1 MTQVY
6 VSIGSNIE
14 PARYVRLAIEE
25 MRKVFASMQLSPV
38 YETEPVG
45 FEGDNFFNLV
55 AGFDTDLPVEAV
67 LDQLHAI
74 EDQFGRQREGERFV
88 ARTIDLDLL
97 LFGELVGEVHGTQL
111 PRDEIERYAFVL
123 RPLYDLAPELVHP
136 LSRQSIASLWQ
147 AFPQHDE
154 KMVKVDLANY

>member
-14 PARYVRLAIEE
+14 PARYVRLALDA
-25 MRKVFASMQLSPV
+25 MREVFADMQLSPV

-45 FEGDNFFNLV
+45 FEGDNFYNLV
-55 AGFDTDLPVEAV
+55 AGFDTELLVEDV

-74 EDQFGRQREGERFV
+74 EDKFGRRREGERFV

-97 LFGELVGEVHGTQL
+97 LFGELTGEVHGTQL

-123 RPLYDLAPELVHP
+123 RPLYDLAPELLHP
-136 LSRQSIASLWQ
+136 VSGKSIENLWQ
-147 AFPQHDE
+147 AFAQHDE
-154 KMVKVDLANY
+154 GMKKVDITL

>member
-1 MTQVY
+1 MTRVY

-14 PARYVRLAIEE
+14 PARYVRLAIEA
-25 MRKVFASMQLSPV
+25 MREVFADLQLSPV

-45 FEGDNFFNLV
+45 FEGDNFYNLV
-55 AGFDTDLPVEAV
+55 AGFDTDIPVEHV

-74 EDQFGRQREGERFV
+74 EDKFGRVRQGERFV

-97 LFGELVGEVHGTQL
+97 LFGERVGEVQGTQL

-123 RPLYDLAPELVHP
+123 RPLYDLAPGLVHP
-136 LSRQSIASLWQ
+136 QSGQSIESLWQ
-147 AFPQHDE
+147 AFAQRDDE
-154 KMVKVDLANY
+154 MVVVALEI

>member
-1 MTQVY
+1 MTRVY

-14 PARYVRLAIEE
+14 PARHVRLAIDA
-25 MRKVFASMQLSPV
+25 MREAFADIQLSPV

-55 AGFDTDLPVEAV
+55 AGFDTDLPVEDV

-74 EDQFGRQREGERFV
+74 EDKYGRLREGERFV

-97 LFGELVGEVHGTQL
+97 LFGELIGEVHGTQL

-123 RPLYDLAPELVHP
+123 RPLYDLAPELLLP
-136 LSRQSIASLWQ
+136 PGGQSIASLWE
-147 AFPQHDE
+147 AFPTHDDE
-154 KMVKVDLANY
+154 MVVVDLEI

>member
-1 MTQVY
+1 MTRVY

-14 PARYVRLAIEE
+14 PARYVRLAIEA
-25 MRKVFASMQLSPV
+25 MREVFAAMQLSPV

-45 FEGDNFFNLV
+45 FKGDNFYNLV
-55 AGFDTDLPVEAV
+55 AGFDTDLPVAAV

-74 EDQFGRQREGERFV
+74 EDKFGRMREGERFV

-123 RPLYDLAPELVHP
+123 RPLCDLAPELVHP
-136 LSRQSIASLWQ
+136 LSGQSIAMLWQ
-147 AFPQHDE
+147 SFPQQDE
-154 KMVKVDLANY
+154 GMKEVDIVL

>member
-1 MTQVY
+1 MSRVY

-14 PARYVRLAIEE
+14 PAHYVRLAIQA
-25 MRKVFASMQLSPV
+25 MRDVFRNIQLSPV

-45 FEGDNFFNLV
+45 FEGDNFYNLV
-55 AGFDTDLPVEAV
+55 AVFDTDMPVEDV

-74 EDQFGRQREGERFV
+74 EDRFGRLRQGERFV

-97 LFGELVGEVHGTQL
+97 LYGQLTGEVKGTQL

-136 LSRQSIASLWQ
+136 LSKKTIADIWRS
-147 AFPQHDE
+147 FPQRDDNMIE
-154 KMVKVDLANY
+154 VDLVI

>member
-14 PARYVRLAIEE
+14 PARHVRLAIDA
-25 MRKVFASMQLSPV
+25 MRDVFADIQLSPV

-45 FEGDNFFNLV
+45 FEGDNFYNLV
-55 AGFDTDLPVEAV
+55 AGFDTELPVEEV
-67 LDQLHAI
+67 LDQLHSI
-74 EDQFGRQREGERFV
+74 EDKFGRMREGERFV

-97 LFGELVGEVHGTQL
+97 LFGQLTGEAHGTQL

-123 RPLYDLAPELVHP
+123 RPLCDLAPELVHP
-136 LSRQSIASLWQ
+136 LSGKRIEDLWQ
-147 AFPQHDE
+147 AFPQRDDE
-154 KMVKVDLANY
+154 MKKVDIIL

>member
-1 MTQVY
+1 MTRVY

-14 PARYVRLAIEE
+14 PARHVRLAIDA
-25 MRKVFASMQLSPV
+25 MRDVFADIQLSPV

-45 FEGDNFFNLV
+45 FKGDNFYNLV
-55 AGFDTDLPVEAV
+55 AGFDTELPVEQV

-74 EDQFGRQREGERFV
+74 EDKFGRMREGERFV

-97 LFGELVGEVHGTQL
+97 LFGDLTGEVHGTQL

-123 RPLYDLAPELVHP
+123 RPLYDLVPELVHP
-136 LSRQSIASLWQ
+136 LSGKSIASLWQ
-147 AFPQHDE
+147 AFPRQDE
-154 KMVKVDLANY
+154 GMQKVDINL

>member
-1 MTQVY
+1 MTRVY

-14 PARYVRLAIEE
+14 PARYVQLAIIA
-25 MRKVFASMQLSPV
+25 MRDVFTELQLSSV

-45 FEGDNFFNLV
+45 FEGDNFYNLV
-55 AGFDTDLPVEAV
+55 AGFDTELPVEDV

-74 EDQFGRQREGERFV
+74 EDKFGRMREGERFV

-97 LFGELVGEVHGTQL
+97 LFGELVGDVNGTQL

-123 RPLYDLAPELVHP
+123 RPLYDLAPGLVHP
-136 LSRQSIASLWQ
+136 QSGRSIESLWQ
-147 AFPQHDE
+147 AFPQRDDE
-154 KMVKVDLANY
+154 MVVVDLSI